1 MFTITIQG
9 VDARDAITELLRAG
23 DFYRANP
30 SLSAG
35 ANDSLAVFD
44 PAQKAAEAV
53 VSSGETTMKPARV
66 RPPKIAPAVAFAASA
81 AEAPAAP
88 PAVTT
93 SEPLPGPQPDPAP
106 AEPAVTIVQAR
117 AFLSPYLAKA
127 ELSPKVV
134 EIIKRFSAN
143 GRLSEVAESD
153 LPKLMATAKT
163 ELEAA

>member
-53 VSSGETTMKPARV
+53 VSSGETTVKPARV
-66 RPPKIAPAVAFAASA
+66 RPPKIAPAVAFAAPA

-88 PAVTT
+88 PPAEAPEVTP
-93 SEPLPGPQPDPAP
+93 EVGPAPQP
-106 AEPAVTIVQAR
+106 EPAVTIVQAR